1 VLTVDEAAWA
11 EAVGALAQLQQD
23 HPEWTVMVTRGV
35 LVATAYQ
42 SPALDGLYPA
52 DPEVGLALL
61 RGEPAFASVGD
72 IAGPHLRANFEALL
86 VAIGTGVSEDG
97 IRRIHEVACR
107 PQLHHPVE
115 VDGHLQDH
123 VLAAGD
129 YKHHPNHVRTA
140 DGGWRATAPVAQ
152 LESEMAQIV
161 ATANSPEFAG
171 LHLAVQAAYLNH
183 ALLHVQPFADGN
195 GRVGRALAGAI
206 LLRSGCP
213 PVYLMA
219 DDVDAYLD
227 ARTPAETV
235 AVVQRA
241 VSGVARTLASFDHDG
256 PLVTRWRKQEAAGR
270 ALQEKLAA
278 GVVAALKRH
287 AADPSRRADLSGA
300 AVELGAAITIRVPSA
315 GVEEVITVDA
325 HPLDDGALTAMARE
339 AGLRFKS
346 RAKIAPWLD
355 RVVSTLALRTA
366 AELE

>member
-1 VLTVDEAAWA
+1 
-11 EAVGALAQLQQD
+11 
-23 HPEWTVMVTRGV
+23 
-35 LVATAYQ
+35 
-42 SPALDGLYPA
+42 
-52 DPEVGLALL
+52 
-61 RGEPAFASVGD
+61 
-72 IAGPHLRANFEALL
+72 
-86 VAIGTGVSEDG
+86 
-97 IRRIHEVACR
+97 
-107 PQLHHPVE
+107 
-115 VDGHLQDH
+115 
-123 VLAAGD
+123 
-129 YKHHPNHVRTA
+129 
-140 DGGWRATAPVAQ
+140 
-152 LESEMAQIV
+152 
-161 ATANSPEFAG
+161 
-171 LHLAVQAAYLNH
+171 
-183 ALLHVQPFADGN
+183 
-195 GRVGRALAGAI
+195 VGRALAGAI

-278 GVVAALKRH
+278 GVVAALERH
-287 AADPSRRADLSGA
+287 AADPGRRADLSGA
-300 AVELGAAITIRVPSA
+300 TVELGAAITIRVPSA